1 MFSKSLEAHLQELG
15 IFPAHT
21 IDEFQEVADTRHVYS
36 EKGYY
41 NDPRDRNGE
50 VPF

>member
-1 MFSKSLEAHLQELG
+1 MTQELIKHLEEIG
-15 IFPAHT
+15 VLSKLLDDLDRVP
-21 IDEFQEVADTRHVYS
+21 DTRHVYL
-36 EKGYY
+36 EKGYF

>member
-1 MFSKSLEAHLQELG
+1 MTQELIKHLEEIGVLSKSLDDLERV
-15 IFPAHT
+15 P
-21 IDEFQEVADTRHVYS
+21 DTRHVYL
-36 EKGYY
+36 EKGYF